1 MSTVLSLSNG
11 ICISKTGSLLK
22 FFAFVCSAK
31 SLRYWRIKCSRKES
45 FQKKF
50 CFFVGSFSSL
60 VQDFWTQR
68 FIFKLCFKLHSSQGP
83 FMKEDHLYKVFLTAA
98 VKMGSSNT
106 YFPTF
111 REILHSLIN
120 PFIPQLL
127 LQHIR
132 GPYKVIK
139 DTYQKDSYFL
149 FFLPDCIGGKAW
161 FYHKKNR

>member
-1 MSTVLSLSNG
+1 MSLSNG

-83 FMKEDHLYKVFLTAA
+83 FMKEDHLYKVFPIAA

-120 PFIPQLL
+120 PSFYSLTLVTANTRTLQSYKRHIPKGYRFSFFFPAR
-127 LQHIR
+127 QHWRKGSIL
-132 GPYKVIK
+132 
-139 DTYQKDSYFL
+139 S
-149 FFLPDCIGGKAW
+149 
-161 FYHKKNR
+161 